1 MSLCTM
7 GSKQLS
13 REPVLSV
20 GTEPSVSNHRLPWK
34 QTGRTEPALALTLL
48 FGLVKQVDSGG
59 AKMNWKQEANGVNL
73 WLSFL
78 EQWF

>member
-1 MSLCTM
+1 M
-7 GSKQLS
+7 
-13 REPVLSV
+13 E
-20 GTEPSVSNHRLPWK
+20 
-34 QTGRTEPALALTLL
+34 TGRTEPALALTLL

-78 EQWF
+78 GQWF